1 MSKKEKKSL
10 PSTKNTKLKF
20 TRGHEILL
28 TGLIGSGMNY
38 RDIFHLEMALITEK
52 DALTLAIWIRDELD
66 KRDNQFP
73 APEEI
78 LLQAKTMFPQYDFS
92 TTANES

>member
-38 RDIFHLEMALITEK
+38 RDIFHLEMALITEQE
-52 DALTLAIWIRDELD
+52 ALDLAIWIRDELD
-66 KRDNQFP
+66 KRNNQFP
-73 APEEI
+73 TPEEI
-78 LLQAKTMFPQYDFS
+78 LLQAKAMFPQYDFS
-92 TTANES
+92 TMASES

>member
-1 MSKKEKKSL
+1 MTVIEKKSL

-52 DALTLAIWIRDELD
+52 EALTLAIWIRDELD

-73 APEEI
+73 TPEEI

-92 TTANES
+92 TTASES